1 VVKIAKT
8 QVQTTNLGHPAAA
21 DISMTQ
27 ERKQSPSSIPK
38 LRRGRV
44 FIIGAGVSASCGIAV
59 ANRIFRESL
68 IRLQS
73 RNLAA
78 TTRIHGLLDY
88 LYPNF
93 DLNVRLR
100 NYPNIEDFLNLLEMA
115 KKFNTEEFIASSL
128 WSKEDLE
135 EVKQTTLRAVTDYI
149 WSVMGEEQKQSVI
162 QTFVHKHMAP
172 GDTIITFNW
181 DLTIERAL
189 EAYPGDPGFLYT
201 YSRQRKEKQF
211 SLLKPHGSVD
221 WFDKKAVR
229 GLPCERKIEAL
240 DTTLCYYPRF
250 NFAGNPELARIA
262 PVIVPPVA
270 DKKFRYEFLKRTWRF
285 VYRAVSDATE
295 LHVLGYSLPREDQF
309 ARLVF
314 RRAIR
319 TNILY
324 AKKHNRKGPR
334 VLVVNPD
341 QNVEG
346 TISRLVGRDVTS
358 FDFHQAYFEDY
369 VASLEE

>member
-1 VVKIAKT
+1 MA
-8 QVQTTNLGHPAAA
+8 QA
-21 DISMTQ
+21 
-27 ERKQSPSSIPK
+27 RKQSRSSTS
-38 LRRGRV
+38 RVHRGRV

-59 ANRIFRESL
+59 ANRIFRESMV
-68 IRLQS
+68 RLES

-78 TTRIHGLLDY
+78 TNRIHALLDY

-93 DLNVRLR
+93 DSNVRLR

-115 KKFNTEEFIASSL
+115 KKFNTEEFIESSL
-128 WSKEDLE
+128 WEKSDLE
-135 EVKQTTLRAVTDYI
+135 TVKQITLKAVTDYI
-149 WSVMGEEQKQSVI
+149 WSVMGEEQKQNVV
-162 QTFVHKHMAP
+162 QTFVNKHLVE

-189 EAYPGDPGFLYT
+189 EEHPGDPGFLYT
-201 YSRQRKEKQF
+201 YSRDRKETSF

-221 WFDKKAVR
+221 WFDRKAIR
-229 GLPCERKIEAL
+229 GLPSERKVEAL
-240 DTTLCYYPRF
+240 DSTLCYYPRF
-250 NFAGNPELARIA
+250 NFAANPELADIA

-270 DKKFRYEFLKRTWRF
+270 DKEFSYEFLKRTWRF

-295 LHVLGYSLPREDQF
+295 LHILGYSLPREDQF

-324 AKKHNRKGPR
+324 AKRFKRRALR

-341 QNVEG
+341 PNVEG
-346 TISRLVGRDVTS
+346 TISRLVGRDVAD
-358 FDFHQAYFEDY
+358 FQFHQAYFEDY
-369 VASLEE
+369 VWSLEE